1 MKVEYEPEFKEK
13 RCRAC
18 KCNLIITRKY
28 RFFKHRRG
36 KRYFICLDCD
46 EECEIEWVD
55 VETVLGGVHEITH
68 SAKHTKLTSTIK
80 HLRSV
85 LGRKEKWIDKMLLR
99 SLED

>member
-1 MKVEYEPEFKEK
+1 MEVEYEQRFKEK

-28 RFFKHRRG
+28 SFFKHRRG

-55 VETVLGGVHEITH
+55 VEAFDEGVREITQ
-68 SAKHTKLTSTIK
+68 SARYARLTTRIE
-80 HLRSV
+80 HLRGV
-85 LGRKEKWIDKMLLR
+85 ITRKEEWIDKMLLR